1 MKNLFIAAILIAGL
15 MRSTAWALFETD
27 NELAKSATIAMDKAV
42 LAAVTAIPGR
52 AVEAELSKDEGRT
65 VYKVEI
71 IDNADKTRTVY
82 VDAQTMEVKIEK

>member
-15 MRSTAWALFETD
+15 MGSTAWALFET
-27 NELAKSATIAMDKAV
+27 NKELAKSATIAMDKAV

-52 AVEAELSKDEGRT
+52 AVEAEVSKDEGRT

>member
-27 NELAKSATIAMDKAV
+27 NELAKSATVAMDKAV